1 MNYRGIIIKESL
13 TKPEVLGLV
22 EILSQHAVDEG
33 SADVWNMCKVQ
44 VAEEEIEDFTEK
56 ISKVLD
62 PKISWYCHFYNEDP
76 NDPMIYVVFFE
87 KVFFVEKDDPHEA
100 VEYGLSLGIAYEQL
114 DFRPQAIADEQW

>member
-1 MNYRGIIIKESL
+1 
-13 TKPEVLGLV
+13 
-22 EILSQHAVDEG
+22 VDEG